1 MGDAIASP
9 ADQKV
14 KFTIKMTE
22 LEGAHPEVIQDGEAT
37 TLIDAAA
44 VQGKEEVRS
53 FDYTSD
59 GKRHWLRI
67 NIRSVDG
74 SLLIAGNPIY
84 LNF

>member
-1 MGDAIASP
+1 
-9 ADQKV
+9 
-14 KFTIKMTE
+14 MTE
-22 LEGAHPEVIQDGEAT
+22 LKGAHPEVVQDGAVAA
-37 TLIDAAA
+37 LVDAAP
-44 VQGKEEVRS
+44 VQGEEETRS

-67 NIRSVDG
+67 NMRSGDG